1 MELCKDPIWEVFTG
15 AETFESFQKNILE
28 HVYLKEQVP
37 QDIKTEVALAEKLL
51 LHSYFEYHFIDQAL
65 SLAVFTLEKS
75 LRIRYREMNNKAS
88 DKIPLIKLI
97 DWFFDNFFFET
108 SNKDILNQLRYIRNG
123 KVHGEQNSLGGIVFL
138 RKVYS
143 VFYLINDLYEDVAL
157 RKVRKETIST
167 WQPVLNEFLKNGGI
181 ITINEKRIIVFKADI
196 IFLNNKSNPSMLTI
210 VIWPIFELTP
220 YQQNKNIKPYS
231 FEIEIS
237 DWEIKDNVF
246 RADSSTEGKHIS
258 ISQIS
263 DQANIDKFTKWHT
276 GFYALKNFQ
285 LVLFRTFELNDNFYF
300 SLRKF
305 HQMS

>member
-1 MELCKDPIWEVFTG
+1 MELSKDPIWEVFTG

-28 HVYLKEQVP
+28 PVYLKEQVP
-37 QDIKTEVALAEKLL
+37 QDIKKEVALAEKLL

-65 SLAVFTLEKS
+65 SLAVFTFEKS
-75 LRIRYREMNNKAS
+75 LRIRYREINNKAS
-88 DKIPLIKLI
+88 DKIPLVKLI
-97 DWFFDNFFFET
+97 DWFFDNSFFET

-143 VFYLINDLYEDVAL
+143 VFYLINDLYEDIDL
-157 RKVRKETIST
+157 RKIRKEAVST
-167 WQPVLNEFLKNGGI
+167 WQPICNDFLKAGGI
-181 ITINEKRIIVFKADI
+181 ITLNGKRIIIFKADI
-196 IFLNNKSNPSMLTI
+196 VFLNNKPSPSILTI

-231 FEIEIS
+231 FEIEIT
-237 DWEIKDNVF
+237 DWEIIDGVF
-246 RADSSTEGKHIS
+246 TAYSTLERKQVS

-263 DQANIDKFTKWHT
+263 DQTNIDKFTKWQT
-276 GFYALKNFQ
+276 DFYALKNFQ
-285 LVLFRTFELNDNFYF
+285 LVLFRTFELNDNFYS

-305 HQMS
+305 HEVS